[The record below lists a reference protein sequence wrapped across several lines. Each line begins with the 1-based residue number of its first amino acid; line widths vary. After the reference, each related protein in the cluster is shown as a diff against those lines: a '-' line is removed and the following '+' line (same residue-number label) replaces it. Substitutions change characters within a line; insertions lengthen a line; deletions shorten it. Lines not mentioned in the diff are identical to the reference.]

1 MRAAIPVEE
10 GLSVSAE
17 RVVAGNS
24 SAFVIDDLDDVVFCG
39 TTGSLSCGE
48 VMFSSGSL

>member
-17 RVVAGNS
+17 RVVAVNR

-39 TTGSLSCGE
+39 TTGSLACGE
-48 VMFSSGSL
+48 VMLFVG